1 MPLQETPSTPTYSP
15 ENSSG
20 STKAGRLAELA
31 EVVMNEMTNEQE
43 VPFMI
48 RAALPTFQGLA
59 LSRLESLTE
68 QQADAFCMNVHK
80 WLDYVETG
88 VME

>member
-15 ENSSG
+15 ESSD
-20 STKAGRLAELA
+20 STKASRLAELA
-31 EVVMNEMTNEQE
+31 EVVMREMTNEQE

-68 QQADAFCMNVHK
+68 EQADAFCMNVRK
-80 WLDYVETG
+80 WLAYVETG